1 MGFVFQKRRDRDVSF
16 FTLPL
21 KVHNRNFLKKRKKKG
36 RKKKKYPQSEISTQC
51 PQLLVRAAHQRV
63 HGVTHLLPMAV
74 GKELR

>member
-21 KVHNRNFLKKRKKKG
+21 KVHNRNFKKKRKEE
-36 RKKKKYPQSEISTQC
+36 RKKYPQSEISTQC
-51 PQLLVRAAHQRV
+51 PQLLVRAGHQRV

-74 GKELR
+74 GKGLR